1 MRDSGLETIILYGA
15 LGSAILSFHDP
26 CVSLLLK
33 GCGSRG
39 GRHCT
44 ESGRHHS
51 LSSPNKFTQG
61 LQTDNATSALL
72 STPRCGVGAEP
83 SLFLLSFKCQWLLCS
98 NISLPGQVL
107 FSAKAEVSN
116 IKSEHTAKK
125 PAGPQNYI

>member
-1 MRDSGLETIILYGA
+1 MLENHSLVHEADDDTFKGIIMRDSGLETIILYGA

-51 LSSPNKFTQG
+51 LSSLTNSPKG
-61 LQTDNATSALL
+61 SQTDNATSALL
-72 STPRCGVGAEP
+72 SAPRCGVGARA
-83 SLFLLSFKCQWLLCS
+83 LSVSF
-98 NISLPGQVL
+98 VL
-107 FSAKAEVSN
+107 
-116 IKSEHTAKK
+116 
-125 PAGPQNYI
+125 